1 MILIHLAKQ
10 HFLIK
15 MKIQV
20 LQENLKNAVNLT
32 SHFISLKAQL
42 PILANILLRTD
53 KSRLILSAT
62 NLETSISISIGAKV
76 DTEGEITV
84 NGKVLNDL
92 VSNLNSGQI
101 ELEVEKEQ
109 IKIISGSFKSNILG
123 SNSSDFPT
131 LPQEVGKDS
140 FKLNS
145 KELMTSL
152 SKALFAVSNDETRP
166 ILTGVLFVL
175 EDNNLYL
182 VSTDGFRL
190 TEIKIKTDNKMP
202 NLKIIIPKAVLNEI
216 SKLTEDDD
224 IEVSFDKA
232 NNQII
237 FGIGET
243 ILSSRI
249 IEGEFPE
256 YQKIIPSSSICNLT
270 VDKQDFEKAIK
281 LASVFARDSGNIVRF
296 NIKENY
302 LKIKAESSNSG
313 NQETEIEAK
322 TEDLKQNEIEIMFN
336 FRFIEE
342 FLKIVASD
350 EVSIQISD
358 NNKASKFLDSKS
370 PNLLHI
376 IMPIKTN

>member
-1 MILIHLAKQ
+1 
-10 HFLIK
+10 

-32 SHFISLKAQL
+32 SHFISNKAQL
-42 PILANILLRTD
+42 PILANILLKTD
-53 KSRLILSAT
+53 KSKLILSAT
-62 NLETSISISIGAKV
+62 NLETSISTSIGAKIE
-76 DTEGEITV
+76 TEGEITV

-92 VSNLNSGQI
+92 ISNLSAGQV

-109 IKIISGSFKSNILG
+109 IKITSGGFKSNILG
-123 SNSSDFPT
+123 SNSADFPT
-131 LPQEVGKDS
+131 LPKEVGKSS

-145 KELMTSL
+145 KELVTSL
-152 SKALFAVSNDETRP
+152 SKSLFAVSTDETRP
-166 ILTGVLFVL
+166 ILTGVLFVFKA
-175 EDNNLYL
+175 NVLYL

-190 TEIKIKTDNKMP
+190 TEIKIKTDADIP
-202 NLKIIIPKAVLNEI
+202 ELKIIIPKAILNEI
-216 SKLTEDDD
+216 SKLTDTESL
-224 IEVSFDKA
+224 EVSFDKE

-256 YQKIIPSSSICNLT
+256 YQKIIPTASICNLII
-270 VDKQDFEKAIK
+270 DKQDLEKAIK

-296 NIKENY
+296 NIRENY
-302 LKIKAESSNSG
+302 LKTKAESSSSG
-313 NQETEIEAK
+313 NQETEIEVK
-322 TEDLKQNEIEIMFN
+322 TENLKQEEIDIMFN
-336 FRFIEE
+336 FRFVEE
-342 FLKIVASD
+342 FLKIVVSD
-350 EVSIQISD
+350 EVQIQISD